1 MIAVDDSSN
10 GHEVVL
16 HAGEVL
22 KISLSQNASTGY
34 SWTVHV
40 KPEIL
45 RESQGESPDPPK
57 GPPGSPG
64 VRHFYFEALG
74 QGSGELE
81 LEYRRSWEQGVQP
94 ARMFKLRVQV
104 Q

>member
-1 MIAVDDSSN
+1 MITVDDSSN
-10 GHEVVL
+10 GQEVVL

-45 RESQGESPDPPK
+45 RESQGESTDAPK

-64 VRHFYFEALG
+64 VRYFYFEAVG
-74 QGSGELE
+74 QGSGELD
-81 LEYRRSWEQGVQP
+81 LEYRRSWENAAQP
-94 ARMFKLRVQV
+94 ARTFKLRVRV

>member
-34 SWTVHV
+34 TWAIHV
-40 KPEIL
+40 KPDIL
-45 RESQGESPDPPK
+45 RESEGASADPPK

-64 VRHFYFEALG
+64 VRNFYFEAVG

-81 LEYRRSWEQGVQP
+81 LEYRRSWEQAAQP
-94 ARMFKLRVQV
+94 ARTFKLRVRV
-104 Q
+104 E